1 MQINVKVG
9 DFRTETADAVVFG
22 VFEGEPL
29 ASVAQAADAATNGA
43 ITELIEAGD
52 FKGEHKQTALLYTR
66 GAITAPRIGLVGLG
80 KNEDFAPE
88 KVRQAAGK
96 VVQEL
101 RDLGLKTVA
110 IPLPPETPQEI
121 AQALAEVS
129 RLALYQFNQH
139 KTEGLDKVKGLDSIT
154 VLVADEAS
162 QAMVEGDVAIG
173 DAIAKGTNLARDL
186 SNQPPNHLTPTMF
199 ADKSVAIA
207 DEVGL
212 KCEVFDQ
219 AQLKEKGFR
228 TLLGVSQGSVEE
240 PRFIILEH
248 IPTGEG
254 KDTVAFVGKG
264 ITFDSGGL
272 SLKSGSGMMDMK
284 HDMSGA
290 AAVLGA
296 MQVVGHL
303 KPDLHVVGLIAA
315 SENMPSATAQRPGD
329 VVETYGGKTIEI
341 LNTDAEGRLVLADAL
356 GYAAHY
362 NPKAAIDLATLTGAV
377 ITALGTVAC
386 GMMGTDEALMDKVR
400 SAAEKTHERVWE
412 LPLWDDYD
420 ELIKSDVADVKNI
433 GDATAGTI
441 VGGAVLKKF
450 AEGYP
455 WVHLDIAGTAWD
467 VKGSS
472 YIPSKG
478 GTGFGVRLLVQFVRD
493 WVS

>member
-9 DFRTETADAVVFG
+9 DLRTETADAIVLG
-22 VFEGEPL
+22 ILEGEPL
-29 ASVAQAADAATNGA
+29 VSVASTADAATNGA
-43 ITELIEAGD
+43 ISELIDAGD
-52 FKGEHKQTALLYTR
+52 FKGEHKQTTILYTR
-66 GAITAPRIGLVGLG
+66 GGFTAPRIALIGVG
-80 KNEDFAPE
+80 KNEDINPE

-96 VVQEL
+96 IVQEL
-101 RDLGLKTVA
+101 RDLDLKTVA
-110 IPLPPETPQEI
+110 IALPPETPQEI
-121 AQALAEVS
+121 VQAAVEAS

-139 KTEGLDKVKGLDSIT
+139 KTEELDKIKALDTIT
-154 VLVADEAS
+154 FLVADES
-162 QAMVEGDVAIG
+162 TKSLVEGAVAIG
-173 DAIAKGTNLARDL
+173 DAIANGTNLARDL
-186 SNQPPNHLTPTMF
+186 SNQPPNHLTPTML
-199 ADKSVAIA
+199 AEKAVEVAN
-207 DEVGL
+207 EVGL
-212 KCEVFDQ
+212 KCEIFDL
-219 AQLKEKGFR
+219 AQLQEKGFR
-228 TLLGVSQGSVEE
+228 TLLGVSQGSIEE

-248 IPTGEG
+248 IPDGEE
-254 KDTVAFVGKG
+254 KDTVAFVGKA

-296 MQVVGHL
+296 MQVVGNL

-329 VVETYGGKTIEI
+329 VVESYGGKTIEI

-356 GYAAHY
+356 GYAAQY
-362 NPKAAIDLATLTGAV
+362 KPKAAIDLATLTGAV

-386 GMMGTDEALMDKVR
+386 GMMGTDNALMAKVR
-400 SAAEKTHERVWE
+400 SAADKTHERVWE

-433 GDATAGTI
+433 GDGTAGTI
-441 VGGAVLKKF
+441 VGGAFLKKF

-478 GTGFGVRLLVQFVRD
+478 GTGFGVRLLVQFARD
-493 WVS
+493 WTS

>member
-9 DFRTETADAVVFG
+9 DFRTEPVDAVVFG
-22 VFEGEPL
+22 IFEGEPL
-29 ASVAQAADAATNGA
+29 VNVAQAADTVTDGA
-43 ITELIEAGD
+43 IAELIDVGD

-66 GAITAPRIGLVGLG
+66 GVIAAPRIALVGLG
-80 KNEDFAPE
+80 KNEELNPE

-101 RDLGLKTVA
+101 RELDLKTVA
-110 IPLPPETPQEI
+110 IALPPETPPEI
-121 AQALAEVS
+121 AQAAAEAS

-139 KTEGLDKVKGLDSIT
+139 KTQGLDKVKNLESIT
-154 VLVADEAS
+154 FLVSDETTRS
-162 QAMVEGDVAIG
+162 MVEKDVSIG
-173 DAIAKGTNLARDL
+173 DAIANGTNLARDL

-199 ADKSVAIA
+199 ADKAVEVANA
-207 DEVGL
+207 VGL

-219 AQLKEKGFR
+219 AQLQEKGFR
-228 TLLGVSQGSVEE
+228 TLLGVSQGSAEE
-240 PRFIILEH
+240 PRFIVLEH
-248 IPTGEG
+248 IPDGER
-254 KDTVAFVGKG
+254 KDTVAFLGKA

-296 MQVVGHL
+296 MQVVGEL
-303 KPDLHVVGLIAA
+303 KPNLHVVGLIAA

-329 VVETYGGKTIEI
+329 VVESYGGKTIEI

-377 ITALGTVAC
+377 ITALGTAAC
-386 GMMGTDEALMDKVR
+386 GMMGTDNALMDKLR
-400 SAAEKTHERVWE
+400 TAAQKTHERVWE

-433 GDATAGTI
+433 GDNTAGTI
-441 VGGAVLKKF
+441 VGGAFLKKF
-450 AEGYP
+450 VEGYP

-472 YIPSKG
+472 YVPSKG
-478 GTGFGVRLLVQFVRD
+478 GTGFGVRLLVQFARD
-493 WVS
+493 WTS